1 MLYGPPGTGKTMFGR
16 RLAQQVRPSP
26 WATHVSNTHVCRQS
40 GLEYA
45 VLAGGDVGPLGTD
58 AVTEIHKVFD
68 WAETSKKG

>member
-1 MLYGPPGTGKTMFGR
+1 MRGATTS
-16 RLAQQVRPSP
+16 VP
-26 WATHVSNTHVCRQS
+26 WCSHAVLLQS